1 MAASVYIHKAS
12 MMKLY
17 QVKYYENMGNGGR
30 GGENCGILKNALKE
44 ENFLNIY
51 SPTYFLDGLIIIYDY
66 NHIPLKEWSIQ

>member
-44 ENFLNIY
+44 ENF
-51 SPTYFLDGLIIIYDY
+51 
-66 NHIPLKEWSIQ
+66 